1 MIAPMP
7 EQFSS
12 IVSILST
19 DLDWW
24 SQVKRRTQA
33 QESSALF
40 KAGEIWW
47 CRVGLNV
54 GEEVFGK
61 GLELL
66 RPILIFR
73 KNSGNSFLALALTTQ
88 EKKGSWYVETT
99 LLGKK
104 RLAMLHQVRTFD
116 KKRLVRRIGTLDGE
130 QFALVK
136 ARFIEFYSS

>member
-12 IVSILST
+12 IIGILSA

-24 SQVKRRTQA
+24 SQVKRHTQA
-33 QESSALF
+33 RQSSVFF
-40 KAGEIWW
+40 KTGEIWW

-88 EKKGSWYVETT
+88 EKKGCWYVETT

-130 QFALVK
+130 QFAVVR
-136 ARFIEFYSS
+136 ARFIKFYSS